1 MEPLEPVCQICAEP
15 FSSSKVPYLLSCH
28 HLLCS
33 TCCNR
38 LEDRCLVKDCQAM
51 LDFQKTLPAL
61 DLLDVIIQTQT
72 LKKRVGPQTWAN
84 LDRKKL
90 RCRFTLQGRTC
101 QYPVNMCPFSH
112 VLLPD
117 LRHDTWECSC
127 GQIAIGYYCQ
137 CGFIRL
143 DKA

>member
-33 TCCNR
+33 ACCNR
-38 LEDRCLVKDCQAM
+38 LEDNCLVKDCQAM

-61 DLLDVIIQTQT
+61 DLLDVLIQTQT
-72 LKKRVGPQTWAN
+72 VGKRVGPQTWAS
-84 LDRKKL
+84 LDREKL
-90 RCRFTLQGRTC
+90 RCRFTLQGRPC
-101 QYPVNMCPFSH
+101 QYPVDTCPFSH
-112 VLLPD
+112 APLPD
-117 LRHDTWECSC
+117 SKHDTWLCPC
-127 GQIAIGYYCQ
+127 GLTAIGYYCR
-137 CGFIRL
+137 CGIIRP